1 MTRTIARS
9 AVAGAIVLMATGILQ
24 ARELI
29 LKPER
34 LIAIASPTDGRDVR
48 TLVYFEL
55 PEGLREVD
63 NAFLVFRG
71 EVEGADFGMVEVLPV
86 TKDWTSAGTVT
97 WESPWDSVGGDY
109 SGRVARSS
117 ITLKRNQGDKDIK
130 LNVTLIVKAW
140 LEGAAPNNGIVMLI
154 SKDDMLSSA
163 SRCGID
169 ESRVK
174 LRILY

>member
-1 MTRTIARS
+1 MAAALVLT
-9 AVAGAIVLMATGILQ
+9 GADALQ

-29 LKPER
+29 LRPER
-34 LIAIASPTDGRDVR
+34 VIALTCPTDARDVR

-71 EVEGADFGMVEVLPV
+71 EVEGADFGMVEVFPV
-86 TKDWTSAGTVT
+86 TRDWKSAGTVT

-117 ITLKRNQGDKDIK
+117 VTLKRNQGDKDIK

-140 LEGAAPNNGIVMLI
+140 LEGVAPNNGIVILP
-154 SKDDMLSSA
+154 
-163 SRCGID
+163 SRADLGNAPVQYSLPARD
-169 ESRVK
+169 VV
-174 LRILY
+174 LRIVY